1 MNSALY
7 TALLFANFFSQTI
20 TGSTVLISSIHRRY
34 FVDFR
39 EVSSDFNENLLRYSS
54 NVRQMFVRIEEE
66 IRENSR
72 SPFAKSSWKVRVI
85 FQPS

>member
-7 TALLFANFFSQTI
+7 TALLFANFSQKI